1 MAQLDNS
8 IYFQQQGVDIG
19 GAIERGLSMAD
30 MMQNRKM
37 KQKAMQDDEA
47 MQKAYAASVVQNPD
61 GTTSIDTSK
70 SISAL
75 AGIGRGKEAVEL
87 QGQKQTQDA
96 AAQKLKTERFS
107 QQVDF
112 FGRAISG
119 IKDQDSYNTAINE
132 AKGLGLDVSAI
143 EPMWGPK
150 AQQQLN
156 FYAGQA
162 FSAKDRQDQA
172 NKERE
177 LESRSLDRSESRNER
192 RFQAGIKMDEKEQG
206 LKTPFG
212 LANTVDDA
220 KQLKDGFES
229 KKNFDSKLDEMI
241 GLREKYGVEYLN
253 REAVARGKQLSKDL
267 LLEYKNMAKL
277 GVLSAADE
285 DIINAIIP
293 PDPLGQDGAPGQD
306 PIMSN
311 LKKFRADKDKDFQTR
326 IQTRTRGGVEGAASG
341 QAGQPPTSQKPK
353 SVIQKGVTYMLN
365 PQTGKYE

>member
-1 MAQLDNS
+1 MPIDSS
-8 IYFQQQGVDIG
+8 IYFQQQTPDILG
-19 GAIERGLSMAD
+19 SVQQGLSMRD

-37 KQKAMQDDEA
+37 KQKAMADEDA
-47 MQKAYAASVVQNPD
+47 KKKAYASAIVQNPD
-61 GTTSIDTSK
+61 GTTTVDNEKAVGT
-70 SISAL
+70 L
-75 AGIGRGKEAVEL
+75 AGLGFGEDAMKL
-87 QGQKQTQDA
+87 KSQGMADQA
-96 AAQKLKTERFS
+96 SAQKMKTDRFA
-107 QQVDF
+107 QHVDF
-112 FGRAISG
+112 FGRAING
-119 IKDQDSYNTAINE
+119 IKDQDSYNTAIAE

-162 FSAKDRQDQA
+162 FSAKDRQDQEF
-172 NKERE
+172 KERE
-177 LESRSLDRSESRNER
+177 LQSRAADRSESRNER
-192 RFQAGIKMDEKEQG
+192 RFQAGIKMDEKVQG

-212 LANTVDDA
+212 LANTTDDA
-220 KQLKDGFES
+220 KQLKDAFES
-229 KKNFDSKLDEMI
+229 KQNFDSKLNEMI
-241 GLREKYGVEYLN
+241 SLREKYGVEYLN

-311 LKKFRADKDKDFQTR
+311 LKKFRDDKNKDFQTR
-326 IQTRTRGGVEGAASG
+326 VRTRTRGGIDGAAMGLDGGSRP
-341 QAGQPPTSQKPK
+341 QPQT
-353 SVIQKGVTYMLN
+353 VIQNGVTYKLN